1 MPVLKNKEEWAFLTG
16 EERLDDWIRYH
27 YGLDLVSV
35 EPVGGVLKLET
46 DQGFFVLKRVRM
58 REKDRW
64 QQIARLA
71 DFLSMEKGLSFRMPN
86 PVRTKRKKLFLMVT
100 GIRMFSSRGW
110 KERLRN

>member
-64 QQIARLA
+64 HRLPGWLISCRGRKGCRLRCQSRSGRNEKK
-71 DFLSMEKGLSFRMPN
+71 FL
-86 PVRTKRKKLFLMVT
+86 LMVT
-100 GIRMFSSRGW
+100 AIRMFSSRGW
-110 KERLRN
+110 KERLRS